1 MQARHPRSAMGGRP
15 PPARP
20 GALGARVAA
29 EGWVIALAAS
39 LALWEAA
46 HLAYPRGIPGIPATL
61 GFIGGEGAR
70 VIGYN
75 IGLTLARSV
84 TGFLAGFATAVAL
97 GFAYTLGPMAREAVR
112 ALNTILQSVSVLIW
126 VVVFVMAFGVL
137 SPLPPVLVAAVV
149 SLPILLAAVVSG
161 LDSSSRRLAEL
172 AWLLGAGRLEYYRD
186 FLLPSLAPPLA
197 GAARSAL
204 GAALRISVVAE
215 AFGSSGGVGYM
226 IANYY
231 SLAEPRGVFAWGLL
245 LVALMI
251 ALDKGV
257 LEPVERR
264 ASRWSVEA

>member
-1 MQARHPRSAMGGRP
+1 MQARRQGGAVEDRP
-15 PPARP
+15 LPVKP
-20 GALGARVAA
+20 GAPGARGVA
-29 EGWVIALAAS
+29 EGWALALAAS
-39 LALWEAA
+39 LAVWEVA
-46 HLAYPRGIPGIPATL
+46 HLAYPRGIPGILGTL
-61 GFIGGEGAR
+61 EFIAREGGG

-75 IGLTLARSV
+75 MGLTLARSV
-84 TGFLAGFATAVAL
+84 AGFVVGFAAAVAL
-97 GFAYTLGPMAREAVR
+97 GFAYTLDPRAREAVR
-112 ALNTILQSVSVLIW
+112 ALNTILQSISVLIW
-126 VVVFVMAFGVL
+126 VVVFVMVFGVL
-137 SPLPPVLVAAVV
+137 SPLPPVLVAAMV

-161 LDSSSRRLAEL
+161 LDASSRRLAEL

-197 GAARSAL
+197 GATRSAL

-231 SLAEPRGVFAWGLL
+231 NLAEPRGVFAWGLL